1 MDALLRYDFLVPQKI
16 VFGWG
21 RRSEVGRLG
30 RLLGRRAFLVS
41 GLPDDLG
48 KPILDEIR
56 DRLLAESIEA
66 RHLATLAHE
75 PQVADVDQVAKTL
88 CESNINEGDFL
99 VAVGGGAA
107 IDLAKAVAG
116 MAVSEESDT
125 VKDYLENVGRDLKLV
140 KNPLPL
146 LAIPT
151 TAGTG
156 AEATKNAVISSY
168 DPPFKKSFRDD
179 RLMPRIALID
189 PELTLSVPPS
199 VSAASGMDAVTHLL
213 ESYVSLK
220 AKPIPQSLA
229 VQGLKLAIPALPEVI
244 ENPAS
249 RSAREAMSHAAL
261 LGGIAL
267 ANSGLG
273 MAHGV
278 AAALGVHCRVPH
290 GLACAV
296 MLPVTLRANRN
307 ACLKQFAELA
317 QAVFGSSAPSNTSE
331 AADFFLD
338 QIDTLCTR
346 LKIPRHLQELGVRHD
361 QLPAIVRDSQGSSM
375 SGNPRAIADN
385 ELIEILE
392 RIF

>member
-1 MDALLRYDFLVPQKI
+1 
-16 VFGWG
+16 
-21 RRSEVGRLG
+21 
-30 RLLGRRAFLVS
+30 
-41 GLPDDLG
+41 
-48 KPILDEIR
+48 
-56 DRLLAESIEA
+56 
-66 RHLATLAHE
+66 
-75 PQVADVDQVAKTL
+75 
-88 CESNINEGDFL
+88 
-99 VAVGGGAA
+99 
-107 IDLAKAVAG
+107 
-116 MAVSEESDT
+116 
-125 VKDYLENVGRDLKLV
+125 LKLV

-179 RLMPRIALID
+179 RLMPRIALVD
-189 PELTLSVPPS
+189 PELTLSAPPS

-213 ESYVSLK
+213 ENYVSLK

-278 AAALGVHCRVPH
+278 AAALGVHCHVPH

-296 MLPVTLRANRN
+296 MLPVTLRANLVVCRR
-307 ACLKQFAELA
+307 QFAELA
-317 QAVFGSSAPSNTSE
+317 QAVFGPSAPTDAD
-331 AADFFLD
+331 AAANYFLD
-338 QIDTLCTR
+338 QIELLCTR
-346 LKIPRHLQELGVRHD
+346 LKIPRHLNELGVRPE
-361 QLPAIVRDSQGSSM
+361 QLPNIVHDSQGSSM
-375 SGNPRAIADN
+375 SANPRAIADS